1 MAIHEVVCASSSAKK
16 NPVALRPLRKK
27 LVCRAT
33 PNPEDISAFYS
44 FPVMSFNLA
53 SKTGRASKK
62 SETKDPKA
70 LILMEKMK
78 NWNHEKENE
87 SKSKDKKT

>member
-1 MAIHEVVCASSSAKK
+1 
-16 NPVALRPLRKK
+16 
-27 LVCRAT
+27 
-33 PNPEDISAFYS
+33 
-44 FPVMSFNLA
+44 MSFNLA